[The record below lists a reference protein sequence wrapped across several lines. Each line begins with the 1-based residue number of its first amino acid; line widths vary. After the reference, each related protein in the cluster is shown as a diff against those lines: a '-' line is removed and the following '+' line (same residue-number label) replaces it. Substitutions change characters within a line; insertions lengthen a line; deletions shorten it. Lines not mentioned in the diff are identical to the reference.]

1 MKNPVLEDIKN
12 YAIKKLNEA
21 YGYCGSAEGDDM
33 AMLNSE
39 DRKGMDIKINIKAV
53 PE

>member
-1 MKNPVLEDIKN
+1 MNNPVLEDIKN
-12 YAIKKLNEA
+12 YAIGKLKDA

-39 DRKGMDIKINIKAV
+39 DREGMDIKINIKAE